1 MTTDPAPNATMEK
14 FGYPETLVKIY
25 DHWVVQLRPAQVTPG
40 SLVVVCREPVTA
52 FGDAGPA
59 ACGELAA
66 VARDVEACLRDL
78 WSWDRINWLMLM
90 MVDPDVH
97 FHVIPRYATA
107 RLLGDREMTDGGW
120 PGPPDLAAAI
130 GLDGPLRDRMVA
142 LLKDNWPG

>member
-1 MTTDPAPNATMEK
+1 MTTDPPPNPTMEK
-14 FGYPETLVKIY
+14 FGYPETLVKAY
-25 DHWVVQLRPAQVTPG
+25 DHWVVLLRPAQVTAG

-52 FGDAGPA
+52 FGEVGPA
-59 ACGELAA
+59 ACGELAR
-66 VARDVEACLRDL
+66 VTGDVEACLRGL

-97 FHVIPRYATA
+97 FHVIPRYAGP
-107 RLLGDREMTDGGW
+107 RLLGEREIPDTGW

-130 GLDGPLRDRMVA
+130 ELDGVARDRAVA